1 METHEFIKELTE
13 AGMTE
18 RQAEAIARHQSQI
31 IEENLATKADIAS
44 VRKEIE
50 MMKKDLILKLGAII
64 VTGLV
69 ATIGIILGVM
79 SVMLK

>member
-18 RQAEAIARHQSQI
+18 RQAEAIACHQSQI
-31 IEENLATKADIAS
+31 INENLATNHYFELLRHDIELL
-44 VRKEIE
+44 RKEL
-50 MMKKDLILKLGAII
+50 MLKLGSMI
-64 VTGLV
+64 VASGV